1 MNDLSRRFLEIAQEQ
16 DALRARSPAKEE
28 LRRRIV
34 ALDGLGAEPRRARA
48 RRRLALLLPA
58 AAALGALLVFF
69 ALQERGVLEVRVGQS
84 GAPPLIGAWL
94 GAPDDAR
101 LPLVFSDGTR
111 MVLAPKS
118 KARLR
123 DVGREGARVEL
134 ANGSLRVA
142 VVPRAASSFWIDAG
156 PFTVR
161 VTGTRF
167 DVDFDPR
174 DESFTLALEEGHVEL
189 SGCVFG
195 KSRRL
200 VAGQTVRA
208 SCSKRTVAVDYGDR
222 SGSTTQPAP
231 KPSALPV
238 PERNASLTPAEREPS
253 NSAADRAPGDVG
265 RAPDRPGQSP
275 ESAER
280 APGDW
285 VALARQGAY
294 AAAFEQARAAGFEE
308 QCARRNAVELALL
321 ADVARHARAARETRH
336 ALLTLRRRFPGTDE
350 AALAAFTL
358 GRMEFDGRGSARG
371 ASEWFRTY
379 LRERPGGAMTREALG
394 RLIEAFRAAGDFP
407 AARDVARRYLREY
420 PSGPHAELASRVLSS
435 P

>member
-1 MNDLSRRFLEIAQEQ
+1 MNELSRRFREIAEEQ
-16 DALRARSPAKEE
+16 DALRARSPAKEG
-28 LRRRIV
+28 LRRRIA
-34 ALDGLGAEPRRARA
+34 ALHGLGAEARPSRA
-48 RRRLALLLPA
+48 RRALARLLLPA
-58 AAALGALLVFF
+58 AAAAAALAALVFF
-69 ALQERGVLEVRVGQS
+69 VLRERDVLEVRVGQS

-123 DVGREGARVEL
+123 DVRREGARVEL

-156 PFTVR
+156 PFTVH

-167 DVDFDPR
+167 DVDFDPA
-174 DESFTLALEEGHVEL
+174 DESFALALEEGHVEL

-195 KSRRL
+195 KSKRL
-200 VAGQTVRA
+200 AAGQTVRA
-208 SCSKRTVAVDYGDR
+208 SCSKRTVAVDYGER
-222 SGSTTQPAP
+222 PGAVTQPTP
-231 KPSALPV
+231 KPSALPE
-238 PERNASLTPAEREPS
+238 PEQNGSLAPAEQEAS
-253 NSAADRAPGDVG
+253 NSAPSDVE
-265 RAPDRPGQSP
+265 RAPDRPGHTP
-275 ESAER
+275 ESAAR
-280 APGDW
+280 ARSDW
-285 VALARQGAY
+285 IALAKQGAY

-321 ADVARHARAARETRH
+321 ADVARHAGAPRETRH
-336 ALLTLRRRFPGTDE
+336 ALLALRRRFPETDE

-379 LRERPGGAMTREALG
+379 LRERPRGAMTREALG
-394 RLIEAFRAAGDFP
+394 RLIEAFRAAGDAP